1 MIWNKKKDG
10 AENPGAETPA
20 AQTTKAPVLFLQ
32 KNWKWLVPVVCVVI
46 AGGVFLLKPKSASTT
61 AVDPSY
67 MEASP
72 EMRDVTNTLSGTGTL
87 NPANTYTVKSLVEGK
102 VLTGEFEEG
111 DVLDEGSILYTLDS
125 SDASTNFEKAEIA
138 MQQAQRSYDK
148 VVDRQYVRAEVDGT
162 VSTLKVAKGDEVTSG
177 QEVAIIRDSSKML
190 LTLEFPAADAANFS
204 VGQTAQVTL
213 DGTFEQL
220 DGTVT
225 SVTGT
230 DALSTGNLLTRTVTI
245 AVRNAGGLT
254 TAQAATAS
262 INGVSS
268 IGSAT
273 FGYQAE
279 RTLTAQAAGTVTS
292 IHVQEGQTVAKDD
305 ILIELSGDDLT
316 ESIQSASE
324 TLRSAE
330 ISLQNLQDTMANYT
344 VTSPI
349 SGTIIEKDA
358 KVGDAVKS
366 GDTLCVIYD

>member
-67 MEASP
+67 LEASP
-72 EMRDVTNTLSGTGTL
+72 EVRDVSNTLSGTGTL

-177 QEVAIIRDSSKML
+177 QEVAIIRDSSKN
-190 LTLEFPAADAANFS
+190 AADA
-204 VGQTAQVTL
+204 GIP
-213 DGTFEQL
+213 
-220 DGTVT
+220 
-225 SVTGT
+225 
-230 DALSTGNLLTRTVTI
+230 R
-245 AVRNAGGLT
+245 R
-254 TAQAATAS
+254 
-262 INGVSS
+262 
-268 IGSAT
+268 
-273 FGYQAE
+273 
-279 RTLTAQAAGTVTS
+279 
-292 IHVQEGQTVAKDD
+292 
-305 ILIELSGDDLT
+305 
-316 ESIQSASE
+316 
-324 TLRSAE
+324 
-330 ISLQNLQDTMANYT
+330 
-344 VTSPI
+344 
-349 SGTIIEKDA
+349 
-358 KVGDAVKS
+358 
-366 GDTLCVIYD
+366 

>member
-32 KNWKWLVPVVCVVI
+32 KNWKWLVPGVCVVI

-67 MEASP
+67 LEASP
-72 EMRDVTNTLSGTGTL
+72 EVRDVSNTLSGTGTL

-111 DVLDEGSILYTLDS
+111 DVLDEGTVLYTLDS

-213 DGTFEQL
+213 DGTFEQFKAYVDAHKDENPSCLCFTGEAEKLGVPCVEYGREGDGADQAKHIFRSLRAL
-220 DGTVT
+220 DEQGD
-225 SVTGT
+225 SVVYARFPQKDG
-230 DALSTGNLLTRTVTI
+230 LSM
-245 AVRNAGGLT
+245 AVYNRLIR
-254 TAQAATAS
+254 AAA
-262 INGVSS
+262 
-268 IGSAT
+268 
-273 FGYQAE
+273 F
-279 RTLTAQAAGTVTS
+279 R
-292 IHVQEGQTVAKDD
+292 
-305 ILIELSGDDLT
+305 
-316 ESIQSASE
+316 
-324 TLRSAE
+324 
-330 ISLQNLQDTMANYT
+330 
-344 VTSPI
+344 
-349 SGTIIEKDA
+349 
-358 KVGDAVKS
+358 
-366 GDTLCVIYD
+366 VIKL